1 MNDKVVAIGHNF
13 MLNPN
18 LKNEIFRLKNND
30 LVLGRDL
37 GSLESNFRR
46 ILVWDSL
53 NLENQ
58 FYLEEGMK
66 EERLFNGGKLINIRS
81 QTGIVEKFIQAYL
94 NFPRINESSMGVYT
108 GPNHVAYSYVKHE
121 ENSVLIYSGYLNDNK
136 KVKLHLA
143 KRFVAIFAFTFSLSM
158 GALWEI
164 IEFVIDQVF
173 DLNMQKSGIVD
184 TMTDLIVDTIGALII
199 SISSYYYILKV
210 KVPVFYHFISNLV
223 EKNPH
228 IFRRKKNKDVKNE
241 N

>member
-1 MNDKVVAIGHNF
+1 MNKLEKILYVLSWIIKINLAILFVLSVYYQQYQNTF
-13 MLNPN
+13 LVSLALIISFLP
-18 LKNEIFRLKNND
+18 IF
-30 LVLGRDL
+30 
-37 GSLESNFRR
+37 
-46 ILVWDSL
+46 
-53 NLENQ
+53 
-58 FYLEEGMK
+58 
-66 EERLFNGGKLINIRS
+66 
-81 QTGIVEKFIQAYL
+81 VEKNYKITLPLEFELLIL
-94 NFPRINESSMGVYT
+94 FFT
-108 GPNHVAYSYVKHE
+108 YSA
-121 ENSVLIYSGYLNDNK
+121 LILGEIEQYYIKYWWWDLLLHTISGLIFGLVGFLIIFVLNDNK